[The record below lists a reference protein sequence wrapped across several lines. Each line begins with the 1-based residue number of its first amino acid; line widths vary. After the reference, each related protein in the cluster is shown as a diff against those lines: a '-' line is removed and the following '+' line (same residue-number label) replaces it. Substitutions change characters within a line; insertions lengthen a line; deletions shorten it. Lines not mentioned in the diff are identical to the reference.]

1 MKLKN
6 LKNKLL
12 ILTGT
17 VVVSFASFAGEE
29 ANIKVKGMVCSFCA
43 QGIKKKF
50 SAEPAVSTID
60 VNLDD
65 KWVKVGFKDNQT
77 LADDKIKALISDA
90 GYNVVSIERKGQVAA
105 AERTITEVKK

>member
-1 MKLKN
+1 MEGYMKK
-6 LKNKLL
+6 KIL

-17 VVVSFASFAGEE
+17 VLMSFASFAGEE

-50 SAEPAVSTID
+50 SAESAVSTVD

-65 KWVKVGFKDNQT
+65 KWVKLGFKDGQS
-77 LADDKIKALISDA
+77 LADDKIKALITDA

-105 AERTITEVKK
+105 ADRKTATEEKK